1 MKVIVCEICDYTE
14 FTKEDGFF
22 VCQGCGC
29 KYSREEVKNL
39 MRDSDDGNNPEDV
52 VLNKE
57 PEEDED
63 SEKDIPIHSFNSPNR
78 LIAKVIKVGHET
90 YTTASVTSL
99 NVLFGGEPEPVFID
113 GPDQVGNIGAAVE
126 VCNVAGKTIK
136 YANVHLKAYN
146 AVNDQVDCT
155 VKGNSIGII
164 EITGPI
170 AVGDRWEGYA
180 DGLWYNSS
188 ITYAVIDHIHVIYMD
203 NTEEIYKG
211 EEFLASSL
219 AASVTAT
226 AAPYAQPVA
235 PAYPAAPAAPVA
247 PAYPAAPVAPVTP
260 QMPAPPPAP
269 APMASTITIK
279 RNQVALTTKTNKL
292 NRLVCTLNSGQQFEL
307 GLGQTYTLPV
317 NPGTYQISFDFW
329 GKSLVPEKNKKTPF
343 FQVNGNVYIELT
355 VDQVMGGF
363 KSQITQY

>member
-29 KYSREEVKNL
+29 KYSRDEVKNL
-39 MRDSDDGNNPEDV
+39 MRDSDDGIEENTEIGN
-52 VLNKE
+52 E
-57 PEEDED
+57 PEEEE
-63 SEKDIPIHSFNSPNR
+63 EKRDIPIHTYNSPNR
-78 LIAKVIKVGHET
+78 ISARVLKVGHET
-90 YTTASVTSL
+90 YTTASVSSL
-99 NVLFGGEPEPVFID
+99 NVLFGGEPEPVFVD

-126 VCNVAGKTIK
+126 LMNLAGKVIK
-136 YANVHLKAYN
+136 YANVHIKAYN
-146 AVNDQVDCT
+146 AVNDQVGCT

-170 AVGDRWEGYA
+170 AVGDKWEGYA

-188 ITYAVIDHIHVIYMD
+188 ITYGVIDHIHVIYMD
-203 NTEEIYKG
+203 NTEEIYNG
-211 EEFLASSL
+211 EEFLNPV
-219 AASVTAT
+219 AAQVAVTPAA
-226 AAPYAQPVA
+226 AAPFASA
-235 PAYPAAPAAPVA
+235 PAYPATPSYPAAPAAPVS
-247 PAYPAAPVAPVTP
+247 P
-260 QMPAPPPAP
+260 QATNAPPAP
-269 APMASTITIK
+269 VMSTITIK
-279 RNQVALTTKTNKL
+279 RNQTALTTKTNKL
-292 NRLVCTLNSGQQFEL
+292 NRLVCTMNTGQQFEL

-355 VDQVMGGF
+355 VDPILGGF
-363 KSQITQY
+363 NSQITQY